1 MDKINTA
8 KARKPLQEIP
18 KTNFSNQPEDNNVE
32 RQGTYRDGVS
42 QRREKAWPG
51 EKKEMRKDNK
61 RCKEIASM
69 SVPDYIYGRSH
80 MDVIIIKCT
89 INYYNTIRI

>member
-61 RCKEIASM
+61 RCKEIAIM
-69 SVPDYIYGRSH
+69 SVPDYIY
-80 MDVIIIKCT
+80 
-89 INYYNTIRI
+89 

>member
-51 EKKEMRKDNK
+51 EKKEMRRQQAFQRD
-61 RCKEIASM
+61 REHECPGLYSIW
-69 SVPDYIYGRSH
+69 
-80 MDVIIIKCT
+80 T
-89 INYYNTIRI
+89 